1 MSFKLGWA
9 SKISTNRL
17 AATRLSC
24 ICSSVGGDCF
34 CGLRGQFFNSES
46 GVLVYVIFPTS
57 ARCFPSSPNFITKE
71 FKFCGTSVSVNS
83 STNFGSLI
91 TMMEF
96 NDAISPVTL
105 KGVSMPSLETI
116 LTVIPVFGGQMRAGH
131 VCTKREPRASWFAYS
146 ISN

>member
-17 AATRLSC
+17 AATCLSC
-24 ICSSVGGDCF
+24 FSSSAKNGSLCA
-34 CGLRGQFFNSES
+34 LRGHFFSSES

-57 ARCFPSSPNFITKE
+57 ARCFPSLPNFITNE
-71 FKFCGTSVSVNS
+71 FKFCGTSVLVTSF
-83 STNFGSLI
+83 TNFGSLI

-96 NDAISPVTL
+96 NDAIAPVTL
-105 KGVSMPSLETI
+105 KDVFMPSPETI
-116 LTVIPVFGGQMRAGH
+116 LTVISVFGGQMRSGH
-131 VCTKREPRASWFAYS
+131 ICTKREPRASWFAYS